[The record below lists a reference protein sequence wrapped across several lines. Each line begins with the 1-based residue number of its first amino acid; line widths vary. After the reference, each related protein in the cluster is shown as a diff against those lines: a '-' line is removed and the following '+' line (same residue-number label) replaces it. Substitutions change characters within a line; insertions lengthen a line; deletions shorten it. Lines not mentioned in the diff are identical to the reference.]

1 MQDSIEVLFL
11 QNMVLVGTMSC
22 MLCGQTG
29 LSQYIKADVNTSSFS
44 PPTTHND
51 SKAIL
56 ADGSVVV
63 FGDQNGGGDNAKLSA
78 AISSPQ
84 AGAGVV
90 VIASSNKAFC
100 ALLESAKVAC
110 WGSGQN
116 GVTKPPSSI
125 AATTTSSSSSKV
137 KALYGNYGSF
147 VAILEGEG
155 EEGLV
160 AWGSQ
165 NYGGTGA
172 PTRLSSKA
180 VAMASTK
187 TSWAALL
194 DDGTACVCVCAC
206 VYVCGGGSVC
216 VCGCV
221 SSPPSS
227 PEEMISRKQRFL
239 LSSNFDRWVMSHFFF
254 PLVFFV
260 SFFVSLFLSF

>member
-11 QNMVLVGTMSC
+11 QNMVLVGTMLC

-44 PPTTHND
+44 PPMTHND

-125 AATTTSSSSSKV
+125 AATTTSSSSSSSKV

-172 PTRLSSKA
+172 PTSLSSKA

-206 VYVCGGGSVC
+206 VYVCVGGVC
-216 VCGCV
+216 LCLWLCLF
-221 SSPPSS
+221 PTLF
-227 PEEMISRKQRFL
+227 SRGNDLEKTKIFT
-239 LSSNFDRWVMSHFFF
+239 FK
-254 PLVFFV
+254 
-260 SFFVSLFLSF
+260 